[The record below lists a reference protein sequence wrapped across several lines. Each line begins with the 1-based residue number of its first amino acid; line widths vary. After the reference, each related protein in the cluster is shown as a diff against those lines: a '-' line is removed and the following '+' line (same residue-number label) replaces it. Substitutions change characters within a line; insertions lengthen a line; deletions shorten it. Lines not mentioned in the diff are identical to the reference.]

1 MKLSPRTTFTFTLG
15 LLTAAVLAGCAST
28 PTSTPTPSAGVSREA
43 GILSIG
49 TNVNVLNSTGEAI
62 TVAAD
67 VSDTNQGMGVVQPG
81 ETASAEGTNFEADVK
96 LTVTFNDGTSM
107 KFEALNPPWGA
118 GWPVLQTEWCRERSY
133 KADETKFWFIQQYK
147 NSAQH
152 GFTIKRLPD
161 DDWKQFRIIFTPT
174 PTEGATDVQAC
185 MPKKDPPA
193 PPIPAQSS

>member
-1 MKLSPRTTFTFTLG
+1 MKLSHRTTATFTLG
-15 LLTAAVLAGCAST
+15 LLTAAVLTGCATT

-81 ETASAEGTNFEADVK
+81 ETASAEGTNFETDVK
-96 LTVTFNDGTSM
+96 LTVTFNDGTSL
-107 KFEALNPPWGA
+107 KLWAYNPPWGV
-118 GWPVLQTEWCRERSY
+118 GYPILQGDRCETTTY

-161 DDWKQFRIIFTPT
+161 DDWKQFRITFTPT
-174 PTEGATDVQAC
+174 PTEGATDLQAC
-185 MPKKDPPA
+185 TTKKDPPA
-193 PPIPAQSS
+193 N

>member
-1 MKLSPRTTFTFTLG
+1 M
-15 LLTAAVLAGCAST
+15 
-28 PTSTPTPSAGVSREA
+28 
-43 GILSIG
+43 
-49 TNVNVLNSTGEAI
+49 NVLNSTGEAI

-81 ETASAEGTNFEADVK
+81 ETASAEGTNFETDVK
-96 LTVTFNDGTSM
+96 LTVTFNDGTSL
-107 KFEALNPPWGA
+107 KLWAYNPPWGV
-118 GWPVLQTEWCRERSY
+118 GYPILQGDRCETTTY

-161 DDWKQFRIIFTPT
+161 DDWKQFRITFTPT
-174 PTEGATDVQAC
+174 PTEGATDLLAC
-185 MPKKDPPA
+185 IPKKDPPA